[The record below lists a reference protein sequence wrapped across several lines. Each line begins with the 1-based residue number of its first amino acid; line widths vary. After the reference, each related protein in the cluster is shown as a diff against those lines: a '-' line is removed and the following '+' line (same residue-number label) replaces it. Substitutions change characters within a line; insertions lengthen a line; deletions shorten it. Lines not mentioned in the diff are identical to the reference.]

1 MRGRASERSRFFD
14 SLTDCGPGFCRGRS
28 ACRKTGK
35 LHRREGRVCAGNPG
49 RVSCTI
55 AIKSFQNVFKVL
67 KTCAVCQKRVFDRLC
82 GPGFCRGR
90 SACRKTGKLHR
101 REGRVCAGNP
111 GRVSCTIAIKSF
123 QNVFKVLKTCAVCQ
137 KRVFDRLCG
146 PGFCRGRFHFIIPAL
161 HRKTAGFSRGPRRH
175 PRILA
180 WL

>member
-67 KTCAVCQKRVFDRLC
+67 KTCSVCQKRVFDRL
-82 GPGFCRGR
+82 
-90 SACRKTGKLHR
+90 S
-101 REGRVCAGNP
+101 
-111 GRVSCTIAIKSF
+111 
-123 QNVFKVLKTCAVCQ
+123 
-137 KRVFDRLCG
+137 G

-161 HRKTAGFSRGPRRH
+161 FPGTPEASAEFGVAMNTGSKSRPESPGRHKTAGRRPPLPPGSCGSCPGNTRGGRQSPGRGSSPGMPRRI
-175 PRILA
+175 PGPGA
-180 WL
+180 P